1 MWEGVDTTWLNE
13 GAKEKSTRGKQR
25 KKKKIE
31 EKKTRDKE
39 QEIHPSIESIVSLG

>member
-1 MWEGVDTTWLNE
+1 MKGQKKKVHEE
-13 GAKEKSTRGKQR
+13 RRE
-25 KKKKIE
+25 KKKIE

>member
-1 MWEGVDTTWLNE
+1 MKGQKKKVHEE
-13 GAKEKSTRGKQR
+13 RIE
-25 KKKKIE
+25 KKKIE